1 MVVRGMFEEQLNE
14 LHKDLLNM
22 GTHVEEAVYQAVK
35 ALVNKDEVLA
45 KTVIVGDQFINELE
59 VDIEKKCL
67 TLIALQQP
75 VGSDLRRI
83 ATTLKIS
90 TDLERMGD
98 HAVSIAKT
106 ALKLKNETYGKP
118 LIDIEKMADIVKK
131 MVHDVLNAYIH
142 LSEVDAKRI
151 AKTDDQVDK
160 LYFTVCDELIELMKK
175 DNQLIE
181 QGTHLL
187 LAIQFIER
195 IGDYTTNICE
205 SIIYMVTGRVVEM
218 NN

>member
-98 HAVSIAKT
+98 HAVSIAET

-131 MVHDVLNAYIH
+131 MVHDVLNAYIY

-151 AKTDDQVDK
+151 AKIDDQVDQ
-160 LYFTVCDELIELMKK
+160 LYLTVCNEITELMKK
-175 DNQLIE
+175 DNQLIY

-187 LAIQFIER
+187 LAAQFIER
-195 IGDYTTNICE
+195 IGDYATNICE

>member
-98 HAVSIAKT
+98 HAVSIAET

-131 MVHDVLNAYIH
+131 MVHDVLNAYIY

-151 AKTDDQVDK
+151 AKIDDQVDG
-160 LYFTVCDELIELMKK
+160 LYLTVCNELTELMKK
-175 DNQLIE
+175 DNQLIY

-187 LAIQFIER
+187 LAAQFIER
-195 IGDYTTNICE
+195 IGDYATNICE

>member
-98 HAVSIAKT
+98 HAVSIAET

-131 MVHDVLNAYIH
+131 MVHDVLNAYIY

-151 AKTDDQVDK
+151 AKIDDQVDK
-160 LYFTVCDELIELMKK
+160 LYLTVCNELTELMKK
-175 DNQLIE
+175 DNQLIY

-187 LAIQFIER
+187 LAAQFIER
-195 IGDYTTNICE
+195 IGDYATNICE

>member
-1 MVVRGMFEEQLNE
+1 
-14 LHKDLLNM
+14 
-22 GTHVEEAVYQAVK
+22 
-35 ALVNKDEVLA
+35 
-45 KTVIVGDQFINELE
+45 FINELE

-98 HAVSIAKT
+98 HAVSIAET

-131 MVHDVLNAYIH
+131 MVHDVLNAYIY

-151 AKTDDQVDK
+151 AKIDDQVDQ
-160 LYFTVCDELIELMKK
+160 LYLTVCNELTELMKK
-175 DNQLIE
+175 DNQLIY

-187 LAIQFIER
+187 LAAQFIER
-195 IGDYTTNICE
+195 IGDY
-205 SIIYMVTGRVVEM
+205 
-218 NN
+218 

>member
-1 MVVRGMFEEQLNE
+1 MVVRGLYEEQLND

-22 GTHVEEAVYQAVK
+22 GTRVEEAVFQAVK
-35 ALVNKDEVLA
+35 ALVHKDEALA

-83 ATTLKIS
+83 ATTMKIS

-98 HAVSIAKT
+98 HAVSIAET
-106 ALKLKNETYGKP
+106 ALKLKHETYGKP
-118 LIDIEKMADIVKK
+118 LVDIEKMAELVKQ
-131 MVHDVLNAYIH
+131 MLHNVLNAYIQ
-142 LSEVDAKRI
+142 LDEIDARRIAKVDDEVDA
-151 AKTDDQVDK
+151 
-160 LYFTVCDELIELMKK
+160 LYDRVFKELTELMSKNQELIY
-175 DNQLIE
+175 

-187 LAIQFIER
+187 LAAQFIER
-195 IGDYTTNICE
+195 IGDYSTNICE
-205 SIIYMVTGRVVEM
+205 SIVYMITGRIVEM